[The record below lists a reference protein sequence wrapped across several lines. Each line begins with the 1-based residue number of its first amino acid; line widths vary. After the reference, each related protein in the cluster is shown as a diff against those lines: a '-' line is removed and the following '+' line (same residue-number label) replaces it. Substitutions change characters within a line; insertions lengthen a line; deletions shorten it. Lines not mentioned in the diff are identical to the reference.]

1 VRVRGRMLLGVT
13 AAVLAVWLVGC
24 GPGTPPQ
31 PPQSTPADFQRRVL
45 LRPGGI
51 FVQARLDRVRTWLP
65 SLGEIVTLA
74 WTPSLPGASCLLD
87 LLWSADVVSAF
98 LATPPYVAPPTSGAA
113 LVDGAAIP
121 EDRVPAW
128 VDCVLAGLGSGST
141 ERLVP
146 LPAEPP
152 AGTEGAARPSLS
164 FKVGTG
170 SWNAYGLGLVGPGR
184 WGLVAGEPFDTW
196 ARELAGAVEAPDA
209 PPSEAGARV
218 ADADVQLVWLD
229 AEAVADLLARGSAG
243 LGLVPPPE
251 ELRGLAVGLWL
262 GDASRA
268 EAYVQARGPESA
280 TAVAD
285 ALRTFA
291 TVLQLGVSV
300 RAAQLGAAYGADIQ
314 ARAEQVA
321 AIAERAVIESRESL
335 ATVRLELTP
344 ADLDLIQ
351 GFALALASEGL
362 ADEPTGYS
370 SAPRSALRNC
380 STTASAAGW

>member
-1 VRVRGRMLLGVT
+1 MLEVT
-13 AAVLAVWLVGC
+13 AAVLAAWLVGC
-24 GPGTPPQ
+24 GPGTTPQ
-31 PPQSTPADFQRRVL
+31 PSPSTSADFQRRVL

-51 FVQARLDRVRTWLP
+51 FVQARLDRVRIWLP

-74 WTPSLPGASCLLD
+74 WTPSLPGASCLID
-87 LLWSADVVSAF
+87 LLWSADMASAF

-121 EDRVPAW
+121 EDRVLTW
-128 VDCVLAGLGSGST
+128 VDCVLAGLGSGTT

-146 LPAEPP
+146 QPEESP

-170 SWNAYGLGLVGPGR
+170 SWNAYGLGHVGPDR

-196 ARELAGAVEAPDA
+196 ARELAGTVEAPDP

-218 ADADVQLVWLD
+218 AAADVQLVWLD

-243 LGLVPPPE
+243 LGPVPPPE

-280 TAVAD
+280 RAVAD

-362 ADEPTGYS
+362 TE
-370 SAPRSALRNC
+370 
-380 STTASAAGW
+380 